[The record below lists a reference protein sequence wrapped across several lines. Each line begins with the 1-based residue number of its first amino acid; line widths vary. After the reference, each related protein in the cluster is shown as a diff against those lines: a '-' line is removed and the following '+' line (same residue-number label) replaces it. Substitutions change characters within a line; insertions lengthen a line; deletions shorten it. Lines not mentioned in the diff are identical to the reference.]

1 MKKILFT
8 MAFFLLTGSVFAK
21 TTFIYNNNRMNYV
34 KIEGIHKDDLKIC
47 QPTQPATISEQ
58 KMRDILKA
66 IRFSRTHILKEEIED
81 ERVFTDREVNFFAP
95 KVIEALSQAT
105 EKDRVAISY
114 VTKDPMFIMR
124 NDRLTI
130 AILWV
135 CDKDMHLRFEKLL
148 AKLTGDYD
156 KRSDYSKI
164 ISQSR
169 GLRTSLEVDEGIS
182 YGRTKDELVI
192 NLNYDFSEEPPSA
205 LVAAVSAGEK
215 GKEAAAVQPTQEPK
229 TTKERLQELDN
240 LKLDGLITEKEYKR
254 KRKAIIEGL

>member
-1 MKKILFT
+1 MKRILF
-8 MAFFLLTGSVFAK
+8 LLVFCFVTGTAFAK
-21 TTFIYNNNRMNYV
+21 TTYIYNNNRMNYV

-66 IRFSRTHILKEEIED
+66 VRFSRTYILKEELED
-81 ERVFTDREVNFFAP
+81 ERVFTDREINFFAP

-105 EKDRVAISY
+105 EKERVAISY
-114 VTKDPMFIMR
+114 VTKDPMFVMR

-130 AILWV
+130 AVLWV
-135 CDKDMHLRFEKLL
+135 CGSDMHMRFEKLL

-164 ISQSR
+164 IAQSR
-169 GLRTSLEVDEGIS
+169 GLHISLELGDGQS

-192 NLNYDFSEEPPSA
+192 NLDYDFSEEPPSVP
-205 LVAAVSAGEK
+205 VAAVSAGEK
-215 GKEAAAVQPTQEPK
+215 GKEVVAVQPPAEPK